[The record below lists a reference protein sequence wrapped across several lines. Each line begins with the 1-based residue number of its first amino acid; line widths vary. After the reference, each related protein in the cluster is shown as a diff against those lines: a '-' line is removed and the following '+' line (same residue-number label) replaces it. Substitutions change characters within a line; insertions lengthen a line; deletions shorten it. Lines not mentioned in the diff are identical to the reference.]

1 MNKILL
7 RFVLFVLVGFY
18 VFNIKVVGEEE
29 VNINT
34 EAIDFTLEDLEGNNV
49 ALKNFQGRP
58 ILLFFWA
65 TWCPHCQKITPQL
78 IALKQKLSDQDFEI
92 LAINFKEGR
101 DKLKRFAQNQGINY
115 KILLDKKGEVFSLY
129 NIPGV
134 PVVIVVDR
142 KGIIRFMDVELP
154 QEPQELLE

>member
-18 VFNIKVVGEEE
+18 VFNLTVVGAEE

-65 TWCPHCQKITPQL
+65 TWCPH
-78 IALKQKLSDQDFEI
+78 
-92 LAINFKEGR
+92 
-101 DKLKRFAQNQGINY
+101 
-115 KILLDKKGEVFSLY
+115 
-129 NIPGV
+129 
-134 PVVIVVDR
+134 
-142 KGIIRFMDVELP
+142 
-154 QEPQELLE
+154 